1 MTMPVWQRT
10 VASMY
15 GHKKTES
22 KIPIL
27 FAVSELAFSSLFLA
41 NEAIGSISLTFS
53 DLRPGAERPP
63 LAVRTLGLKKG
74 PHVFYETPLPMR
86 TRSAMIMKI
95 IFNKGGI

>member
-27 FAVSELAFSSLFLA
+27 FAISEFAFSSLFLA

-53 DLRPGAERPP
+53 DLRPGASGLPSQSERWASRRDPMFFTKHPCRCERAPP
-63 LAVRTLGLKKG
+63 
-74 PHVFYETPLPMR
+74 
-86 TRSAMIMKI
+86 
-95 IFNKGGI
+95 